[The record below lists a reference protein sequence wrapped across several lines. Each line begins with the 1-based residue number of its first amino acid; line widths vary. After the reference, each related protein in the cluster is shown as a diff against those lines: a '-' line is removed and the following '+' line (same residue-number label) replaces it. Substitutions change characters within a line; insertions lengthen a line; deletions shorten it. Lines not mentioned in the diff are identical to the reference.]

1 MMKNDAEAHLRR
13 AREFLE
19 DANVLLAK
27 ARYPRCASCA
37 YYAMFHAAHAM
48 LVSEG
53 LELQTHDAVKTKF
66 GELFVKNQKVVTPE
80 FGRMLAKAQDF
91 RLDADYAIDA
101 RGEIEPGVAKQ
112 QLENAGRFVAMVEAH
127 LRGEA

>member
-1 MMKNDAEAHLRR
+1 MKSDAGAHLRR

-37 YYAMFHAAHAM
+37 YYAMFHGAQAM
-48 LVSEG
+48 LVNEG
-53 LELQTHDAVKTKF
+53 LELHTHEAVKTKF
-66 GELFVKNQKVVTPE
+66 SELFVKNRKAVAPE
-80 FGRMLAKAQDF
+80 FGRMLAKAYDF

-101 RGEIEPGVAKQ
+101 RGDIEPAVAKQ
-112 QLENAGRFVAMVEAH
+112 QLENAGRFVSMAEAH
-127 LRGEA
+127 LRSEA